1 MMGSVI
7 FLIFGSSLNRVT
19 SVVELKQKTRKS
31 IRFMSSLFFEHA
43 VSKPKHKVTIKTTRS
58 TSCGFSV
65 FLDCFDQS
73 QVPLLQFL

>member
-1 MMGSVI
+1 MIEVAKTELCM
-7 FLIFGSSLNRVT
+7 

-43 VSKPKHKVTIKTTRS
+43 ASKPKHKETIKTTRS

-65 FLDCFDQS
+65 FTDQS
-73 QVPLLQFL
+73 QVSLLQFLSYLNYAK